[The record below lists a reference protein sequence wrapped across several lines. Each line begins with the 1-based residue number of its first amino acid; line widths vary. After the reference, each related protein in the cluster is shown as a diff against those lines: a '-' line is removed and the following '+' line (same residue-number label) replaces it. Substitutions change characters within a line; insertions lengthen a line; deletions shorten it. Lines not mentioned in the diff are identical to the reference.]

1 MSYYP
6 AAPSEFEESSTP
18 APRISGLAIAA
29 LVCAGLFCVPG
40 LSLIGVILGLVAIVT
55 MIGRTHLR
63 GRGIAIAAI
72 VLGLAV
78 SIGWGIGGYKLYGIT
93 RAMITMVRDV
103 PQETLRAGF
112 DGNLPTFRSQLW
124 GPAAELPDADAQA
137 FFAEAVSRYG
147 AFVRISPD
155 EQQQI
160 QPKPGEPRIEF
171 RYNAEFENTTVPAL
185 VEFMVVD
192 PKTEEWVKKITA
204 IELVD
209 RERGNLRFPKLP
221 KPPTGEAPAKPSSE
235 TPSAPADATPPSAT
249 PPSAP
254 GSGAAPR

>member
-6 AAPSEFEESSTP
+6 AAPSEFDDSTAP

-29 LVCAGLFCVPG
+29 LVCAGLFCIPG

-55 MIGRTHLR
+55 MIGRSHLR

-93 RAMITMVRDV
+93 REMITMVRDV

-112 DGNLPTFRSQLW
+112 SGDMPAFRQRLW
-124 GPAAELPDADAQA
+124 GPASEVSDADAAA
-137 FFAEAVSRYG
+137 FFAEATSRYG
-147 AFVRISPD
+147 EFVKISPD

-160 QPKPGEPRIEF
+160 QPKPGDVRLEF
-171 RYNAEFENTTVPAL
+171 RYNAEFTNTTVTAMI
-185 VEFMVVD
+185 EFMIVD
-192 PKTEEWVKKITA
+192 EKTQEWVKKITA
-204 IELVD
+204 IEFLD

-221 KPPTGEAPAKPSSE
+221 KPPTGQPVEKPAPELPGRVEPAKPAQ
-235 TPSAPADATPPSAT
+235 PPVPPSGG
-249 PPSAP
+249 AP
-254 GSGAAPR
+254 G